1 MKTKLFKTLAATAM
15 SVLAIA
21 CAKEPVAD
29 NGQQAGVSFEIE
41 NPVVISKAGEGT
53 TATQLYYQVFTA
65 DGQLIAG
72 LPAQSKPLSSLK
84 TTVTFQLVKD
94 QTYKF
99 IFWAQTPT
107 AGYYSFAGTDDAKD
121 IRTVT
126 ANYEGKAAND
136 ENFDAFFA
144 TESFKVTGPVTKT
157 VTLKRPFAQ
166 INIGTKDQLK
176 AGGATAPAIDFT
188 GAKSSVTVKGVPT
201 VFSPLAATPET
212 MLTVP
217 ATVTFAS
224 AAIPTGLLKVNE
236 TDYNYLAMNYVFAP
250 AEGTVCDLSAEI
262 ALTGR
267 EPIQLSSP
275 TTPIKR
281 NWRTNILGSLLT
293 SSVDYDVVV
302 DPVFGGDDVPREGY
316 KADGTVQSLPEG
328 PVKEGNVW
336 KVNAENYQYTLDGA
350 YGSID
355 GKTIHFTE
363 SVDEPIVFGR
373 PTKFSASGTKYM
385 VGGFDA
391 SEAHFKE
398 FATAEELAAYKA
410 LPGWTPVSYYT
421 RTIENVT
428 LTADEGVTINGLR
441 YNSGHINGTAKPI
454 YDYVRDTGVWCTSS
468 NDSHY
473 FAAFFKNISFVG
485 ITFSAYVNL
494 ENSQSLTDFD
504 GITFKNCSFCSGTTH
519 SSQEAKMC
527 IRIGNWTN
535 PSVHNFKNLVVD
547 NCSFKD
553 SAQGVYC
560 NAVYGVKV
568 INSTFENLIGQ
579 AVSLQTSGVSEGYG
593 VSEISNNTF
602 KDITDRIIR
611 INKLSADTELTIKGN
626 VSTNSGRLSDG
637 KRLVMKAEGLEDGIV
652 YHISGNDWNGGDA
665 VIENEELKDYD
676 WTKHVAQ
683 DNATVKLE
691 AGTYTLPSTVGDG
704 VTIAGPAD
712 GSVVID
718 MENKAVNGYSDVS
731 FKNIS
736 FKMGTENYKGFQGSG
751 TLKFDS
757 CSFEGLH
764 FGYGAKEIYTNC
776 TFNQSSVEYNMW
788 TYGAN
793 VDYIGCTFKGKGK
806 FLHVYNEGLEAKTI
820 NIKNC
825 KFINTGDSDK
835 PAINIKGTCGAKA
848 LLFTVNIDGC
858 TVEGNFPSING
869 GLWQVDK
876 AATAENNQVT
886 VKVNGTKVYLN

>member
-29 NGQQAGVSFEIE
+29 NGQQAGVSFMVEV
-41 NPVVISKAGEGT
+41 PGASVTKAYGEAEK
-53 TATQLYYQVFTA
+53 ATKLYYQVFDNAGAPIEGLGVQTA
-65 DGQLIAG
+65 DLVGKA
-72 LPAQSKPLSSLK
+72 AKVS
-84 TTVTFQLVKD
+84 FQLVKD
-94 QTYKF
+94 QTYNF
-99 IFWAQTPT
+99 VFWAQTT
-107 AGYYSFAGTDDAKD
+107 ETGYYTIDETEGLKKITADYATHKD
-121 IRTVT
+121 
-126 ANYEGKAAND
+126 AND
-136 ENFDAFFA
+136 ENRDAFFA
-144 TESFKVTGPVTKT
+144 VETITVSGPVAKEVKLT
-157 VTLKRPFAQ
+157 RPFAQ

-176 AGGATAPAIDFT
+176 AGNATAPAIDFT

-224 AAIPTGLLKVNE
+224 AAIPTGPLKVNE

-250 AEGTVCDLSAEI
+250 AEGTVCDLTAEI
-262 ALTGR
+262 VLTGR

-468 NDSHY
+468 MI
-473 FAAFFKNISFVG
+473 AIISQH
-485 ITFSAYVNL
+485 FS
-494 ENSQSLTDFD
+494 
-504 GITFKNCSFCSGTTH
+504 
-519 SSQEAKMC
+519 
-527 IRIGNWTN
+527 RI
-535 PSVHNFKNLVVD
+535 
-547 NCSFKD
+547 
-553 SAQGVYC
+553 Y
-560 NAVYGVKV
+560 
-568 INSTFENLIGQ
+568 
-579 AVSLQTSGVSEGYG
+579 
-593 VSEISNNTF
+593 
-602 KDITDRIIR
+602 
-611 INKLSADTELTIKGN
+611 
-626 VSTNSGRLSDG
+626 RLS
-637 KRLVMKAEGLEDGIV
+637 E
-652 YHISGNDWNGGDA
+652 
-665 VIENEELKDYD
+665 
-676 WTKHVAQ
+676 
-683 DNATVKLE
+683 
-691 AGTYTLPSTVGDG
+691 
-704 VTIAGPAD
+704 
-712 GSVVID
+712 
-718 MENKAVNGYSDVS
+718 
-731 FKNIS
+731 
-736 FKMGTENYKGFQGSG
+736 
-751 TLKFDS
+751 
-757 CSFEGLH
+757 
-764 FGYGAKEIYTNC
+764 
-776 TFNQSSVEYNMW
+776 
-788 TYGAN
+788 
-793 VDYIGCTFKGKGK
+793 
-806 FLHVYNEGLEAKTI
+806 
-820 NIKNC
+820 
-825 KFINTGDSDK
+825 
-835 PAINIKGTCGAKA
+835 
-848 LLFTVNIDGC
+848 LLFLLM
-858 TVEGNFPSING
+858 SILKTHN
-869 GLWQVDK
+869 L
-876 AATAENNQVT
+876 
-886 VKVNGTKVYLN
+886 

>member
-29 NGQQAGVSFEIE
+29 NGQQAGVSFTVEVPGAPATRAYGE
-41 NPVVISKAGEGT
+41 AEKATE
-53 TATQLYYQVFTA
+53 LYYQVFDNAGNTINGLGVQHTGLVGKTA
-65 DGQLIAG
+65 
-72 LPAQSKPLSSLK
+72 K
-84 TTVTFQLVKD
+84 VNFQLVKD
-94 QTYKF
+94 QTYNF
-99 IFWAQTPT
+99 VFWAQTT
-107 AGYYSFAGTDDAKD
+107 ETGYYTIDETEGLKKITADYTTHKD
-121 IRTVT
+121 
-126 ANYEGKAAND
+126 AND
-136 ENFDAFFA
+136 ENRDAFFA

-176 AGGATAPAIDFT
+176 AGAATAPAINFD

-201 VFSPLAATPET
+201 VFSPLATTPET

-217 ATVTFAS
+217 TDVTFAS
-224 AAIPTGLLKVNE
+224 AAIPTGSLNVNG

-250 AEGTVCDLSAEI
+250 AEGTVCDLTAEI
-262 ALTGR
+262 VLTGR

-293 SSVDYDVVV
+293 SSADFDVVV
-302 DPVFGGDDVPREGY
+302 DPSFEGDDIPREGY

-391 SEAHFKE
+391 SEEHFKE

-410 LPGWTPVSYYT
+410 LPEWTPVSYYT

-519 SSQEAKMC
+519 SSTEANMC
-527 IRIGNWTN
+527 IRIGNWTD
-535 PSVHNFKNLVVD
+535 PYVHNFKNLVVD
-547 NCSFKD
+547 NCSFKN
-553 SAQGVYC
+553 SAHGVYC

-568 INSTFENLIGQ
+568 INSTFENLISP

-626 VSTNSGRLSDG
+626 VSTNSGRLSEG
-637 KRLVMKAEGLEDGIV
+637 KRLVMKAEGLENGIV

-704 VTIAGPAD
+704 VTIEGPAD
-712 GSVVID
+712 GSVVVSVPTAVAYHDKDIAFKGVTVKSPNTNYNGIQHAASVKY
-718 MENKAVNGYSDVS
+718 ENCVIEGQPFSYAKTAVYEGCTFEQTSNDAYNIWTYGSADIT
-731 FKNIS
+731 FKDCIFNCAGKSVLIYNE
-736 FKMGTENYKGFQGSG
+736 GTLTSG
-751 TLKFDS
+751 TVTFYGCEFHASESVAGKAAIEIDS
-757 CSFEGLH
+757 TYTSYEV
-764 FGYGAKEIYTNC
+764 YITNC
-776 TFNQSSVEYNMW
+776 TQNGFS
-788 TYGAN
+788 
-793 VDYIGCTFKGKGK
+793 
-806 FLHVYNEGLEAKTI
+806 
-820 NIKNC
+820 
-825 KFINTGDSDK
+825 
-835 PAINIKGTCGAKA
+835 
-848 LLFTVNIDGC
+848 
-858 TVEGNFPSING
+858 NG
-869 GLWQVDK
+869 GVSGNPLWNKKKGDKSVKIVVDGTQV
-876 AATAENNQVT
+876 
-886 VKVNGTKVYLN
+886 L